1 MYTKVCNF
9 DFEKAT
15 IDSKMKVI
23 RNKYFVKEEYPMA
36 HKNNKPYLLKKC
48 SLHSC
53 LKPDPLYARFEW
65 LTNELM
71 KLKA

>member
-23 RNKYFVKEEYPMA
+23 RNKYFIEEEYPMA
-36 HKNNKPYLLKKC
+36 HKNNKPYLLKMLLAFM
-48 SLHSC
+48 SQ
-53 LKPDPLYARFEW
+53 
-65 LTNELM
+65 T
-71 KLKA
+71 